1 VTRHPTLFHYA
12 VLLVLGASWGF
23 TVPLSKIAVSSGHGQ
38 FGLIFWQLVI
48 GAGLMGGLILARG
61 TGLPLT
67 KRTLRIFFIIALVGT
82 ILPDAISY
90 RAYVHLPAGIMAI
103 LLSLIPMIAFPIA
116 LGFGLERFDLRRFGG
131 LLLGLTGVLL
141 LILPEASLPEVA
153 MLAWIPLAML
163 APLSYAFESNYV
175 ARWGLGGMDAIQVL
189 FGASLLGAL
198 ITLPLAIGS
207 GQFINPMRVWAAPE
221 WALVASSAIHV
232 VVYAGYVWL
241 VGRAGSVFAVQVSYL
256 VTGFGVISAMVI
268 LGESYSRY
276 VWGALALVLTG
287 IFLVQPRAQDAL
299 APDDTIGDS
308 DPAPSG
314 PLD

>member
-1 VTRHPTLFHYA
+1 MTRRATLFHFA

-48 GAGLMGGLILARG
+48 GAGLMAAITLVRG

-67 KRTLRIFFIIALVGT
+67 RRAIKVFVIIALAGT
-82 ILPDAISY
+82 ILPDSISY

-103 LLSLIPMIAFPIA
+103 LLSLIPMIAFPLA
-116 LGFGLERFDLRRFGG
+116 LGLGLEQFAPRRFGG
-131 LLLGLTGVLL
+131 LLLGLAGVLML
-141 LILPEASLPEVA
+141 VLPKASLPDVA
-153 MLAWIPLAML
+153 MLAWIPIAVL
-163 APLSYAFESNYV
+163 APVCYAFESNYV
-175 ARWGLGGMDAIQVL
+175 SKWGLGGMDAIQVL
-189 FGASLLGAL
+189 FGASLIGAL
-198 ITLPLAIGS
+198 ITLPLALGS
-207 GQFINPMRVWAAPE
+207 GQFINPLRVWAAPE
-221 WALVASSAIHV
+221 WALLASSAIHV

-256 VTGFGVISAMVI
+256 VTGFGMISAMLL

-308 DPAPSG
+308 GRAPSG
-314 PLD
+314 PFD

>member
-48 GAGLMGGLILARG
+48 GAGLMATITFVRG
-61 TGLPLT
+61 TGLPF
-67 KRTLRIFFIIALVGT
+67 KAGSIKVFVIIALTGT
-82 ILPDAISY
+82 IVPDSISY
-90 RAYVHLPAGIMAI
+90 QAYVHLPAGVMAI
-103 LLSLIPMIAFPIA
+103 LLSLIPMIAFPLA
-116 LGFGLERFDLRRFGG
+116 LGLGLERFTARRFGG
-131 LLLGLTGVLL
+131 LLVGLAGVLML
-141 LILPEASLPEVA
+141 VLPETSLPDVVK
-153 MLAWIPLAML
+153 LAWIPIAVL
-163 APLSYAFESNYV
+163 APVCYAFESNYV
-175 ARWGLGGMDAIQVL
+175 AKWGLGGLDAVQAL
-189 FGASLLGAL
+189 FGASLIGAL
-198 ITLPLAIGS
+198 ITLPLAIDS
-207 GQFINPMRVWAAPE
+207 GQFITPFRVWAVPE

-232 VVYAGYVWL
+232 VVYSGYVWL

-256 VTGFGVISAMVI
+256 VTGFGVISAMVV

-299 APDDTIGDS
+299 APDATIGDS
-308 DPAPSG
+308 GRAPSG
-314 PLD
+314 PLE